1 MRTPLSA
8 VGATSVG
15 PPVTTPSSN
24 TQSATLR
31 VIGPAV
37 SRVCEIG
44 TMPACD
50 QRPVVGRRPTMPHSA
65 AGMRTDP
72 PVSEP
77 IPPGAMRAATATPVP
92 PLDAP
97 GIRSGAYG
105 LRAGP
110 WAALLLVMP

>member
-1 MRTPLSA
+1 MRTPFSA
-8 VGATSVG
+8 AGATSIG
-15 PPVTTPSSN
+15 PPVTMPSSN

-50 QRPVVGRRPTMPHSA
+50 QRPVVGRRPTIPHSA

-77 IPPGAMRAATATPVP
+77 IPPGRNPRRNRDAGAAA
-92 PLDAP
+92 
-97 GIRSGAYG
+97 
-105 LRAGP
+105 
-110 WAALLLVMP
+110 